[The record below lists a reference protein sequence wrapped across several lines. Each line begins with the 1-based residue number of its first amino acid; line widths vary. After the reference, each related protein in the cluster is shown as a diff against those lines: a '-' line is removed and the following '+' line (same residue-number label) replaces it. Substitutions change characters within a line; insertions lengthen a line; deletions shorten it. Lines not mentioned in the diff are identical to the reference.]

1 MNKYEIFE
9 DKEQLARIIAFEL
22 CPQKYH
28 KEWYGEEARCYAD
41 NNFSD
46 CIKIKEVVDKIYN
59 AGYRKVGEDEIVE
72 SMKTYD
78 RARQETAR
86 EILQELEKMFG
97 TSREFNW
104 IDIGTAWETGSIG
117 NPIRDKL
124 ERVANEYGIELED

>member
-22 CPQKYH
+22 WPQKYH
-28 KEWYGEEARCYAD
+28 KEWYGEGARCYAD

-46 CIKIKEVVDKIYN
+46 CIKIMEVVDKIYN

-78 RARQETAR
+78 RARQETAE
-86 EILQELEKMFG
+86 EII
-97 TSREFNW
+97 SII
-104 IDIGTAWETGSIG
+104 IDDDGADLNKIAQ
-117 NPIRDKL
+117 K
-124 ERVANEYGIELED
+124 YGIELEDLYERLHY